1 MKINTSKNHSFRK
14 KSDFKN
20 LFKIMKICIFL
31 LLAFSF
37 QMMATNTN
45 AQDAIIELKSNS
57 LTVSQLIS
65 EIEKQT
71 DYLVVYSNREVDT
84 NRKINF
90 KQNSDKVSS
99 YLNEAFS
106 NTDIGYDFENNYI
119 VLSKK
124 AHQNAT
130 WIAELIRTAQQQ
142 KRTITGKVTDEA
154 GEPIIGANII
164 EKGTTNGTVTDV
176 DGNFSLQVAENAVL
190 QISYIGYL
198 PQDINTSNKTTFNIV
213 LVEDTK
219 ALEELVVIGYGT
231 ARKIDLTGSIS
242 SLGGDQLRMKSTP
255 QLSSQMQGQMA
266 GVQITRSSGDPSAG
280 ATIRVRGVTT
290 MSTND
295 PLVIVDGIPGTLT
308 DIAPED
314 VRDIQVLKDAASA
327 AIYGSRAAA
336 GVILVTT
343 KRAQNNEFHL
353 SYNGEYSIDAPTAK
367 PKFANAVQWMSGINE
382 LAFND
387 GASSL
392 YSIYP
397 EDLINNYAQLRAEDP
412 DRYPDTDFMDLGLK
426 SNTYHQRHSLSL
438 SGGTDKLKT
447 NFSLNYFDSEAL
459 IDKKNYE
466 RYNIRTNNDYTIN
479 NWIQANVDLNLLY
492 SNANEPH
499 LFIGELM
506 ERAPIYNAYWS
517 DGRFADGK
525 DGDNPIAQRDLSG
538 SMRRQNY
545 GVGGKLQLVLTPLK
559 GLTLTGLVAPHYSFY
574 KGKDHR
580 KRYEV
585 YRITGEPIPGTN
597 FSSTS
602 VSETR
607 NDNHSLT
614 KQLYANYKLQL
625 KRHSIGLMAGYE
637 DYSYK
642 WENEGAS
649 RTNYSL
655 VNFPYLDLG
664 PEDYQFNSGN
674 AGHNAYRS
682 FFGRM
687 MYSWADRY
695 MLQANIRSDG
705 SSRFA
710 EGHRWGTFPSVS
722 AGWVISEEPWFNKS
736 VVDFLKLRGSIG
748 QLGNERIG
756 SEFPYQAKLTFGT
769 GFIPNASTGAS
780 DIVQTAYQTDYA
792 FKDLTWET
800 TTTYG
805 IGADIALLKNSLRA
819 SVDYYHKK
827 TTDMLI
833 EVGFPSYF
841 GYNAPQNNAADMN
854 TTGWDF
860 ELSWNNQIN
869 DFHYGVSFN
878 LSDYR
883 SRMGYMADRQRID
896 NNRITEEGSYY
907 NEWYGYKSM
916 GIILNE
922 QAMLDENGNQIPVL
936 TNNDKAGN
944 IRYQDIDGDGKIT
957 ASNDRVR
964 LGNSLPEMQY
974 GGSLWG
980 EWKGF
985 DFNLSFQ
992 GIGHQRAY
1000 WSWPGTPFNYQAY
1013 ASPLN
1018 LIESHWSP
1026 TATDEENAK
1035 VKYPKLTTNNANIYA
1050 NSDFYL
1056 FNGAYMRIKNI
1067 TLGYTLPSEITKKLY
1082 VNQLRFYF
1090 SANDL
1095 PAFSKY
1101 PKGYDP
1107 EWNRS
1112 GDLLLSSYI
1121 FGLNVSF

>member
-1 MKINTSKNHSFRK
+1 MKINISSDHFLIK
-14 KSDFKN
+14 KSDCKY
-20 LFKIMKICIFL
+20 LFKIMKIYLLFL
-31 LLAFSF
+31 FTFTF
-37 QMMATNTN
+37 QLMALNSN
-45 AQDAIIELKSNS
+45 AQDAVIELKTSS
-57 LTVSQLIS
+57 VTIGQLIN
-65 EIEKQT
+65 EVERQT

-84 NRKINF
+84 NRKVNF
-90 KQNSDKVSS
+90 PQNSDKVSS
-99 YLNEAFS
+99 YLNTAFS
-106 NTDIGYDFENNYI
+106 NTDIGYNFENDYI

-124 AHQNAT
+124 VLQNTTHITQRIEAT
-130 WIAELIRTAQQQ
+130 QQQ
-142 KRTITGKVTDEA
+142 GRTITGRVTDEN
-154 GEPIIGANII
+154 GEPVIGANII

-176 DGNFSLQVAENAVL
+176 DGNFSLRLEENAIL
-190 QISYIGYL
+190 HISYIGYL
-198 PQDINTSNKTTFNIV
+198 PQNITTSDKMTFNIV
-213 LVEDTK
+213 LEEDTK

-242 SLGGDQLRMKSTP
+242 SLSGDKLQMKSTP
-255 QLSSQMQGQMA
+255 QLSSQLQGQMA
-266 GVQITRSSGDPSAG
+266 GVQITRSNGDPSAG

-308 DIAPED
+308 NIAPED
-314 VRDIQVLKDAASA
+314 VKDIQVLKDAASA

-343 KRAQNNEFHL
+343 KRARNNEFHL
-353 SYNGEYSIDAPTAK
+353 SYNGEYGINAPTAK
-367 PKFANAVQWMSGINE
+367 PKFANAVQWMSGLNE

-387 GASSL
+387 GASSPHSL
-392 YSIYP
+392 YS

-412 DRYPDTDFMDLGLK
+412 DRYADTDFMDLGLK
-426 SNTYHQRHSLSL
+426 SSTHHQRHSLSL

-447 NFSLNYFDSEAL
+447 NFSFNYYDSEAL
-459 IDKKNYE
+459 IDTKNYE
-466 RYNIRTNNDYTIN
+466 RFNIRTNNDYTIN
-479 NWIQANVDLNLLY
+479 NWINANVDLNLLY

-499 LFIGELM
+499 LSMGELM

-538 SMRRQNY
+538 VHKKQNY
-545 GVGGKLQLVLTPLK
+545 GAGGKLQLVLTPIE
-559 GLTLTGLVAPHYSFY
+559 GLALTAIVAPQYSFY

-585 YRITGEPIPGTN
+585 YRITGDPIPGVGY
-597 FSSTS
+597 SSTS
-602 VSETR
+602 LSEAR

-614 KQLYANYKLQL
+614 KQFYANYNLQL

-637 DYSYK
+637 DYFYK
-642 WENEGAS
+642 WEEQGAS

-664 PEDYQFNSGN
+664 PEDYQFNSGK

-682 FFGRM
+682 FFGRI

-710 EGHRWGTFPSVS
+710 DGHRWGTFPSVS

-756 SEFPYQAKLTFGT
+756 SEFPYQARLSFGT
-769 GFIPNASTGAS
+769 GFIPNASTGVA
-780 DIVQTAYQTDYA
+780 DIVQTAYQMDYA
-792 FKDLTWET
+792 FRDLTWET

-805 IGADIALLKNSLRA
+805 IGADINLLKNNLRA
-819 SVDYYHKK
+819 SVDYYYKK
-827 TTDMLI
+827 TTDMLM

-841 GYNAPQNNAADMN
+841 GYNAPQKNAADMN

-860 ELSWNNQIN
+860 ELSWNDRIR

-878 LSDYR
+878 LYDYR
-883 SRMGYMADRQRID
+883 SKMGYMADRQRID
-896 NNRITEEGSYY
+896 DNRITEEGSYY
-907 NEWYGYKSM
+907 NEWYGYKSL

-922 QAMLDENGNQIPVL
+922 AAMLDENGNQIPVL

-964 LGNSLPEMQY
+964 LGNSLPELQY
-974 GGSLWG
+974 GGSLWA

-1026 TATDEENAK
+1026 TATDEENANA
-1035 VKYPKLTTNNANIYA
+1035 KYPKLTTNNANIYA
-1050 NSDFYL
+1050 RSDFYL

-1067 TLGYTLPSEITKKLY
+1067 TLGYTLPSEITKKLS
-1082 VNQLRFYF
+1082 VNKLRVYF

-1107 EWNRS
+1107 EWDRS

-1121 FGLNVSF
+1121 FGLNLSF